1 MEYTQKQTRQIR
13 VGFYKKYHQIMN
25 SENFKYYNQEQL
37 DELLAL
43 GQKGNTVLQK
53 ISHSIDNLLIGII
66 VGGVIVYT
74 VTLFI

>member
-1 MEYTQKQTRQIR
+1 
-13 VGFYKKYHQIMN
+13 MN